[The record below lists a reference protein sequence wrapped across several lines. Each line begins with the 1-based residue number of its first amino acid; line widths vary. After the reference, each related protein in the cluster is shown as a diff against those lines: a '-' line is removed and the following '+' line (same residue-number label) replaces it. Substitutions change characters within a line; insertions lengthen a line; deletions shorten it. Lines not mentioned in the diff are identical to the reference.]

1 MQPMPS
7 LASPSPL
14 PEAFFDRPTAQVA
27 RELIGCEIARRDG
40 EVIRRGRI
48 VETEAYLGV
57 ADLACH
63 SSKGR
68 TARTEVMFGPPGRA
82 YVYFIYGVHHCLN
95 VVTGPSGVAEA
106 VLLRA
111 IEPVAHCLS
120 LGDGP
125 GKLCR
130 ALGVD
135 KSFNGAD
142 LFGGSLWLTPPA
154 RPAGRIARGPRIGVD
169 YAGRWA
175 RRLLRFWEAG
185 NPNVSPAGGAR
196 RRPAPLPR

>member
-1 MQPMPS
+1 MQPMT
-7 LASPSPL
+7 SPAFRSPL
-14 PEAFFDRPTAQVA
+14 PPAFFDQPTVQIA
-27 RELIGCEIARRDG
+27 RELIGCEIARRAG
-40 EVIRRGRI
+40 ELVRRGRI

-57 ADLACH
+57 EDLACH

-95 VVTGPSGVAEA
+95 VVTGPPGVAEA

-111 IEPVAHCLS
+111 IEPLAHCLS
-120 LGDGP
+120 PGDGP

-130 ALGVD
+130 ALEVD
-135 KSFNGAD
+135 KRFNGAD
-142 LFGGSLWLTPPA
+142 LSGDSLWLLAPA
-154 RPAGRIARGPRIGVD
+154 RTASRICAGPRVGVE

-175 RRLLRFWEAG
+175 RRLLRFWEDG
-185 NPNVSPAGGAR
+185 NPSVSRAGRTR
-196 RRPAPLPR
+196 RRSAV